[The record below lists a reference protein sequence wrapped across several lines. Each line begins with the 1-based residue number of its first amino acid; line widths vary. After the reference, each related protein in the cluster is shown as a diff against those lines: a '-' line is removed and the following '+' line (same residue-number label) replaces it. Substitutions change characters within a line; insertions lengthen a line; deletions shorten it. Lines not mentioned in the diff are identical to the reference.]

1 MGTAIPG
8 EGGRGVNEITRN
20 RVMLVDDHPMWIE
33 ALGEDLTEEG
43 FEIVAVDRK
52 STRLNSSHLR

>member
-1 MGTAIPG
+1 M
-8 EGGRGVNEITRN
+8 NEITRS

-43 FEIVAVDRK
+43 FEIVAVAKNGTECLQRARK
-52 STRLNSSHLR
+52 IGRAHV